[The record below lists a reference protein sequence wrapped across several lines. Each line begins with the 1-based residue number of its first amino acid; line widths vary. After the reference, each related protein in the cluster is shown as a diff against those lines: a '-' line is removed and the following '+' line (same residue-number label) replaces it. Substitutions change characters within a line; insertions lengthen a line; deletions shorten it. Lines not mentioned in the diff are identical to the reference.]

1 MTKEK
6 RDKIIRL
13 EEAKK
18 AYSLAKERYNEVV
31 LKTREIEQKVLSENV
46 YIVSKGSDN
55 IGARI
60 TLTED
65 AWAMDDK
72 SFEDYTQKCY
82 SEYKAAGI
90 ADDLSPGDS
99 PVDKAYADLI
109 HCKDVLNQLELDAL
123 FENLISVLD
132 LDT

>member
-46 YIVSKGSDN
+46 YIVSEGSSN

-72 SFEDYTQKCY
+72 SFEDYIQKCY

-90 ADDLSPGDS
+90 ADDLSPGYS
-99 PVDKAYADLI
+99 PEDKAYKNLMQ
-109 HCKDVLNQLELDAL
+109 CKDVLDGLELNAQI
-123 FENLISVLD
+123 ENLISALD
-132 LDT
+132 ENT